1 MKDVRASAKKTVYD
15 VCGIKA
21 GERVLIITNR
31 VEKDGVADT
40 EVISQAIYD
49 ECLEVGADPVIIT
62 QPVKSSLDAADK
74 AVIAAIALEPD
85 VCMSISAEK
94 LGKDAAAITNPYVGE
109 DGDTYDHVF
118 DYMLRSRKNM
128 RAVWTPGITLDMF
141 NSTVDIDYPLLKKRC
156 STLCELYKNVERVHI
171 TAPAGTDV
179 VIPVKGRNPMSDD
192 GDFTKG
198 GSGGNIP
205 AGEVFISPVV
215 GDGVSTGCQ
224 GKIVFDGSI
233 AVKYGTVKIE
243 TPIETVVENGF
254 ITDIRGGKEADML
267 LDTITTAER
276 SAKEMGEDGRLPK
289 DVAESYRRNARNIG
303 ELGIGLNPAA
313 SIKGNML
320 EDEKAFNTCHIA
332 IGENYD
338 NDASALIHLDGVIK
352 NPTIVF
358 VYEDGSEKTVLL
370 DGVLQF

>member
-156 STLCELYKNVERVHI
+156 STLCELYKNV
-171 TAPAGTDV
+171 
-179 VIPVKGRNPMSDD
+179 
-192 GDFTKG
+192 
-198 GSGGNIP
+198 
-205 AGEVFISPVV
+205 
-215 GDGVSTGCQ
+215 
-224 GKIVFDGSI
+224 
-233 AVKYGTVKIE
+233 
-243 TPIETVVENGF
+243 
-254 ITDIRGGKEADML
+254 
-267 LDTITTAER
+267 
-276 SAKEMGEDGRLPK
+276 
-289 DVAESYRRNARNIG
+289 
-303 ELGIGLNPAA
+303 
-313 SIKGNML
+313 
-320 EDEKAFNTCHIA
+320 
-332 IGENYD
+332 
-338 NDASALIHLDGVIK
+338 
-352 NPTIVF
+352 
-358 VYEDGSEKTVLL
+358 
-370 DGVLQF
+370 

>member
-1 MKDVRASAKKTVYD
+1 
-15 VCGIKA
+15 
-21 GERVLIITNR
+21 
-31 VEKDGVADT
+31 
-40 EVISQAIYD
+40 
-49 ECLEVGADPVIIT
+49 
-62 QPVKSSLDAADK
+62 
-74 AVIAAIALEPD
+74 
-85 VCMSISAEK
+85 
-94 LGKDAAAITNPYVGE
+94 
-109 DGDTYDHVF
+109 
-118 DYMLRSRKNM
+118 
-128 RAVWTPGITLDMF
+128 
-141 NSTVDIDYPLLKKRC
+141 
-156 STLCELYKNVERVHI
+156 
-171 TAPAGTDV
+171 
-179 VIPVKGRNPMSDD
+179 MSDD

-320 EDEKAFNTCHIA
+320 EDEKAFCTAAKKYNILLVPGSSFGCPGYVRIA
-332 IGENYD
+332 YCVAYE
-338 NDASALIHLDGVIK
+338 
-352 NPTIVF
+352 TIVNSLPKF
-358 VYEDGSEKTVLL
+358 AELAAEYR
-370 DGVLQF
+370 